1 VVTHDAYSSLEDG
14 DLVVR
19 AKEGDERAF
28 GELVSRNHAVVYRVV
43 LGILRD
49 SDLAADAAQDAFL
62 KAFRALAKFR
72 GQAAFRTWL
81 LTIATNEAR
90 GALRRKDVRRETRL
104 DDAPPL
110 AASGQDSEG
119 WVARQEEVERARRL
133 LARLPEKQRL
143 AVQLRVEEGL
153 AFREVGRIIGSSEGA
168 ARVNYHHG
176 IKRLRAWMEDE
187 PHEP

>member
-1 VVTHDAYSSLEDG
+1 MVIHDAHASLEDG
-14 DLVVR
+14 DLVAR
-19 AKEGDERAF
+19 AKEGDERALD
-28 GELVSRNHAVVYRVV
+28 ELVSRHHQVVYRVV

-49 SDLAADAAQDAFL
+49 PDLAADAAQDAFL
-62 KAFRALAKFR
+62 RAFRGLRGFR
-72 GQAAFRTWL
+72 GQSAFRTWL

-90 GALRRKDVRRETRL
+90 GTIRRRKTRRETSL
-104 DDAPPL
+104 ADAPELEANDGPPDR
-110 AASGQDSEG
+110 S
-119 WVARQEEVERARRL
+119 VARREEVDRVRDL

-176 IKRLRAWMEDE
+176 IKRLRAWMEE
-187 PHEP
+187 